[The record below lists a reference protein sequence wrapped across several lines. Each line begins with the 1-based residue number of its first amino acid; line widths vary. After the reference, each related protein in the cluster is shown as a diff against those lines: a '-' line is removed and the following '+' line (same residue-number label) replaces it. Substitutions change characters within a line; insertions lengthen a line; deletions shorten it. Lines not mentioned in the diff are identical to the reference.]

1 MRIYTPLKPKGG
13 AVAYF
18 HGGGWVVG
26 SIDSFDTACRALANA
41 CGAMV
46 VSVGYR
52 LAPEH
57 PFPAGAGGLRAAIR
71 ARRRIDAPLA
81 VAGDS
86 AGGNLA
92 IAVARRLRDQVAG
105 MALIYPVTD
114 AGLNTPSMRDFKER
128 YGLTAAGLQRY
139 WNLYLDGADGFQP
152 DASPLRADDLE
163 GLPPT
168 YVLTSEFDV
177 LRDEGEAFVKKLREA
192 GVDVTHRRFDG
203 TIHGFWRWM
212 AATPKT
218 REAIDEVGA
227 ALAAHPGLMLR
238 ELDGDGRAA
247 GGPGRGR
254 GPARPADPR
263 LPGLPPAVAQP
274 GPRAGRGRQARHR
287 AGLRGFGESD
297 GRRTSPPTRM
307 RHSIADMVAV
317 LDALEIER
325 AQVVGHDWGAAVAW
339 GLAAFV
345 PERVERLAVRS
356 VGHPRALAE
365 PTSSSGRSPGT
376 AAVPVEDVAE
386 RCSSATTGGCCASGC
401 GSRRRR
407 AVHRRPL
414 APGRADRGLNW
425 YRANMAPGGS
435 CRSGGLPAVPIRRSG
450 SGAAATTT

>member
-1 MRIYTPLKPKGG
+1 MDPGIQKVLDGMNALEGPPAHEVPVEQARAGHEQETQVLAGPGEEVGAVEDVELAGVPARIYTPLEPKGG
-13 AVAYF
+13 TVAYF

-41 CGAMV
+41 SGAKV

-57 PFPAGAGGLRAAIR
+57 PFPAGLEDCAVVTRTL
-71 ARRRIDAPLA
+71 DAPLV

-92 IAVARRLRDQVAG
+92 IAVARRLRDTVTG

-139 WNLYLDGADGFQP
+139 WNIYLDGADGFQA

-168 YVLTSEFDV
+168 YVLTAEFDI
-177 LRDEGEAFVKKLREA
+177 LRDEGEAFVKKLEAA

-227 ALAAHPGLMLR
+227 WLAGALT
-238 ELDGDGRAA
+238 GR
-247 GGPGRGR
+247 
-254 GPARPADPR
+254 
-263 LPGLPPAVAQP
+263 
-274 GPRAGRGRQARHR
+274 
-287 AGLRGFGESD
+287 
-297 GRRTSPPTRM
+297 
-307 RHSIADMVAV
+307 
-317 LDALEIER
+317 
-325 AQVVGHDWGAAVAW
+325 
-339 GLAAFV
+339 
-345 PERVERLAVRS
+345 
-356 VGHPRALAE
+356 
-365 PTSSSGRSPGT
+365 
-376 AAVPVEDVAE
+376 
-386 RCSSATTGGCCASGC
+386 
-401 GSRRRR
+401 
-407 AVHRRPL
+407 
-414 APGRADRGLNW
+414 
-425 YRANMAPGGS
+425 
-435 CRSGGLPAVPIRRSG
+435 
-450 SGAAATTT
+450 